1 MSRLAWLGLWALAT
15 AAAGAAP
22 QMAVE
27 VLDDAGV
34 QVRLDAPAQ
43 RIVSLAPHL
52 AEYVYA
58 LDGGAQLVGV
68 SRHTDFPAEAAA
80 KPSVGDAHAI
90 DRERLLAL
98 KPDLLLLWKGGMAPE
113 RVREL
118 ERLGIAVYQNDIRQL
133 DDVASTLERL
143 SVLLGRA
150 SEGQRAA
157 RRWRQRLQ
165 SLRRAPPH
173 GKPVPAFYQIW
184 HEPLY
189 TIGRG
194 HYLNDFLSAC
204 GARNVFSN
212 LPALAPPVSREAVLG
227 SGARLIVL
235 SSEDKTAR
243 TTWARFPAFFPVAH
257 QRFCLVDPDH
267 AERPGPRLLLGIAAL
282 CRCVHANA
290 P

>member
-1 MSRLAWLGLWALAT
+1 MSRLAGIGLWLLS
-15 AAAGAAP
+15 AAVCAAP
-22 QMAVE
+22 ETAVQ
-27 VLDDAGV
+27 VSDDAGET
-34 QVRLDAPAQ
+34 VRLEAPAL
-43 RIVSLAPHL
+43 RVVSLAPHL

-58 LDGGAQLVGV
+58 LDAGSQLVGV
-68 SRHTDFPAEAAA
+68 SRHTDFPAEAAT

-98 KPDLLLLWKGGMAPE
+98 QPDLLLVWKGGMAPD
-113 RVREL
+113 RIRDL
-118 ERLGIAVYQNDIRQL
+118 ERLGIAVYQNDIHRL

-143 SVLLGRA
+143 AVLLGRA
-150 SEGQRAA
+150 SDGLRVA
-157 RRWRQRLQ
+157 RTWRKQLQ
-165 SLRRAPPH
+165 SLRRSPAH
-173 GKPVPAFYQIW
+173 GKPLPAFYQIW

-189 TIGRG
+189 TVGRG

-204 GARNVFSN
+204 GARNVFSH